1 MLNLNTNWPSV
12 LIKKINQWW
21 PVVKSNFEAIQSVI
35 NGHITGTTYNH
46 SASSITNDS
55 AEMGS
60 NVKEVIENNRIE
72 LNAHYTGTANKH
84 LANSI
89 INNSNEE
96 GGTVEEALNTNKA
109 RFDNHITGVSGQHAS
124 DSISYSGSFVGKDTV
139 KAALDQAKSE
149 IDTIA
154 TNASIDPEVALARN
168 SAVKSKTFTTLDGR
182 LEESEQDIIGLVNN
196 MSNYETIAG
205 AQAKVDG
212 ALNESKTYT
221 DQKTGEVQT
230 ALESTNNTLN
240 THLSDNMYQTAG
252 GTATAITVV
261 IGEALSDGLPVNFKC
276 SASNSGAATTINT
289 KQFYKPGTTTAPN
302 LVSGKY
308 YTAIWNVSGNCFF
321 IKASAEG
328 NASVGDVL
336 AGRSFSNDSDTG
348 LIGTLIIPEHSSQT
362 YAIAGTYN
370 FTVPAGV
377 TQVFAIIV
385 GGGGGAGYV
394 GGSPPGGGA
403 GGGGGTYIDTIAVTP
418 GEVLSAVVGAGGAGG
433 SYYVNGSTGGSSS
446 FSGRIANGGQGGS
459 MNGGYGGGAGGA
471 GGGMGCNGGNG
482 GIGTPGGTGLLNAGI
497 GGSGAYTGTQPGP
510 SGSAGKIII
519 MW

>member
-46 SASSITNDS
+46 SASSITNDSAELGSNLKEVIDSKRIELNAHYAGTASKHTASSITNDS

-240 THLSDNMYQTAG
+240 THLSE
-252 GTATAITVV
+252 TATTTTKGHVQLYDGTDSTSASMAATAASVKTAMDRANEAFTYANNGKNAVASAITAKGVTV
-261 IGEALSDGLPVNFKC
+261 SPADTFSVLADKIGQIYTGLKV
-276 SASNSGAATTINT
+276 AT
-289 KQFYKPGTTTAPN
+289 GTTNSRNAET
-302 LVSGKY
+302 
-308 YTAIWNVSGNCFF
+308 FF
-321 IKASAEG
+321 
-328 NASVGDVL
+328 D
-336 AGRSFSNDSDTG
+336 
-348 LIGTLIIPEHSSQT
+348 
-362 YAIAGTYN
+362 
-370 FTVPAGV
+370 
-377 TQVFAIIV
+377 
-385 GGGGGAGYV
+385 
-394 GGSPPGGGA
+394 
-403 GGGGGTYIDTIAVTP
+403 
-418 GEVLSAVVGAGGAGG
+418 
-433 SYYVNGSTGGSSS
+433 
-446 FSGRIANGGQGGS
+446 
-459 MNGGYGGGAGGA
+459 
-471 GGGMGCNGGNG
+471 
-482 GIGTPGGTGLLNAGI
+482 GI
-497 GGSGAYTGTQPGP
+497 GGGQRDYYPIEVSGLDFSPRLIVGYKVSNGNPCVAVCTSAPLNSQGLISIYAGDYQGELAMPAYINYGGFKLPTSLSEINIPVYWMA
-510 SGSAGKIII
+510 AG
-519 MW
+519 